1 MEEKVTLYNLGEK
14 DILYI
19 DLFSDSIYM
28 GSVDS
33 GMPVPAF
40 KNTTGTYH
48 MSGCLEV
55 APEAFLRKQFSLIH
69 GVLEA
74 GGAAIIIC
82 ALLLLQYKAH
92 MTNWAEADF
101 TDINKHDSDA
111 CSSII
116 RVEGERLGLT
126 IAVFNPLSCFGQAE
140 ELAEI
145 KSSAGL
151 SIWREDDPVHL
162 TAAAYGD
169 ISAVISNQAETTSRQ
184 PTTGLARRLQASVVP
199 APTAAPHAFREPD
212 WISGQLR
219 TARGGQRGGYRGGQW
234 RGWGSGAWRG
244 PHNYPY

>member
-1 MEEKVTLYNLGEK
+1 MYRHRGTTEYIPLPGQPLSSDTVANLEEKVTVYNLEDK

-19 DLFSDSIYM
+19 DLFSNSIYM
-28 GSVDS
+28 GSDDS

-55 APEAFLRKQFSLIH
+55 APEAFLRKRFSLIH
-69 GVLEA
+69 RVLDA
-74 GGAAIIIC
+74 AGAAIIIC
-82 ALLLLQYKAH
+82 ALPLPRYVKRPCCNDEDH

-101 TDINKHDSDA
+101 PDILKSGSDA
-111 CSSII
+111 CSSVI

-126 IAVFNPLSCFGQAE
+126 IAVFNLLSCFGQAE
-140 ELAEI
+140 ELSGI

-151 SIWREDDPVHL
+151 TIWREDDPVHL

-184 PTTGLARRLQASVVP
+184 PTAGCKK
-199 APTAAPHAFREPD
+199 
-212 WISGQLR
+212 I
-219 TARGGQRGGYRGGQW
+219 
-234 RGWGSGAWRG
+234 
-244 PHNYPY
+244 